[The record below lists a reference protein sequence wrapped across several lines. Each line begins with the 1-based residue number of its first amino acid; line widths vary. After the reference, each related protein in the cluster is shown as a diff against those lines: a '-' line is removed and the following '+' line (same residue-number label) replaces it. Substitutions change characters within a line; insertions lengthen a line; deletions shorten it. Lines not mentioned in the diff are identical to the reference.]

1 MALSKFIQLVGEK
14 KRYEIDYSDWLDT
27 GEHISTV
34 TFSASPTTTP
44 ALVGDTLIIN
54 PGNTSATFMVSG
66 GTSDNTY
73 KLLITMTTTGGQI
86 KEDVVLF
93 TVREP
98 C

>member
-34 TFSASPTTTP
+34 TLSADPTTTP

-54 PGNTSATFMVSG
+54 PGNTSATS
-66 GTSDNTY
+66 
-73 KLLITMTTTGGQI
+73 LICPPVVVIVI